1 MTLID
6 ISVPLGDG
14 LPTWPGSVGV
24 RVSRTMDLEAGDPV
38 TVTHLAIDVHAG
50 THVDAP
56 AHYLRGG
63 ATVESLPLEALI
75 GPAWVADFPGVDA
88 IDAAA
93 LTAAQ
98 IPEGTRRLLLRSR
111 NSRLWAMREPFH
123 PDFVAL
129 TVDAACWIVERGIV
143 LVGNDYLSVQR
154 YEDGPETHLILLRQG
169 VVLLEGINLAG
180 VEPGYWEL
188 ICLPL
193 LLPGADGAPARAV
206 LRREEAP

>member
-1 MTLID
+1 
-6 ISVPLGDG
+6 
-14 LPTWPGSVGV
+14 
-24 RVSRTMDLEAGDPV
+24 MDLEAGDPV
-38 TVTHLAIDVHAG
+38 TVTHLAVDVHAG

-75 GPAWVADFPGVDA
+75 GPAWVADFPGADA

-93 LTAAQ
+93 LAAAR
-98 IPEGTRRLLLRSR
+98 IPEGTRRLLLRTR
-111 NSRLWAMREPFH
+111 NSGLWGRGEHFH

-129 TVDAACWIVERGIV
+129 TLDAARWIVDRGIL

-154 YEDGPETHLILLRQG
+154 YWDGPETHMVLLRQG
-169 VVLLEGINLAG
+169 VVLLEGIDLAR
-180 VEPGYWEL
+180 VEPGSWEL